1 MCSYFTSPSQKGI
14 LISSFFGWKVENL
27 DKSNAHYW
35 IIIATPNKPYAGK
48 LWSERVKRG
57 ML

>member
-1 MCSYFTSPSQKGI
+1 